1 MSDPLSVAAGVV
13 GIITA
18 AAHISSML
26 TKFTKNIKDAPEQAH
41 VILTDVTDTS
51 RILSHLQ
58 VFVLDTGSVSQSRT
72 CLLQIE
78 SVVAIVTGCVATFS
92 ELQRLLESIRT
103 DEMTVLD
110 RLKWTRDESSIRA
123 LGTRLQTHKV
133 SLSLMLGVLNGCVDK
148 P

>member
-123 LGTRLQTHKV
+123 LGTRLQTHKA
-133 SLSLMLGVLNGCVDK
+133 SLSLMLGVLNGCVDR